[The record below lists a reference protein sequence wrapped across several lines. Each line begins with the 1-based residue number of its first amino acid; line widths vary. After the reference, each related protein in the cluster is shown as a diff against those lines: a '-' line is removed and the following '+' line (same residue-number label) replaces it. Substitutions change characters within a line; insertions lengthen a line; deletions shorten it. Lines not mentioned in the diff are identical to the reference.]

1 MNAKAINAIILVYV
15 GCGLNNV
22 FLEYLVRQEPGT
34 GNLITFSQFLFI
46 AIHGFIFTSKF
57 GQAPRII
64 PLRDYFTLVVLFF
77 ITSILNNWVF
87 DFNIPVPLHM
97 IFRAGSLIANM
108 VMGIIILKKRYTFAK
123 FLSVVMISVGIA
135 ICTIVSSTNKTSTC
149 TNCDMKIPIDTEKED
164 ADMFWWLIG
173 IILLSASLF
182 LSARMGIYQES
193 IYKTHG
199 KHPSEALYYTHM
211 LSLPA
216 FLIYAPSIID
226 HMEIV
231 ARSEIMEIPIIEY
244 SMPILLFYLIG
255 NVLTQYLCI
264 SSVYVLT
271 TECSSLTVT
280 LVITLRKF
288 LSLLFSIMYFKNP
301 FTYIHWIG
309 TALVFVGTLIFTE
322 VLQKLVLV
330 PNTKEKAKTS

>member
-1 MNAKAINAIILVYV
+1 
-15 GCGLNNV
+15 
-22 FLEYLVRQEPGT
+22 
-34 GNLITFSQFLFI
+34 
-46 AIHGFIFTSKF
+46 
-57 GQAPRII
+57 
-64 PLRDYFTLVVLFF
+64 
-77 ITSILNNWVF
+77 
-87 DFNIPVPLHM
+87 
-97 IFRAGSLIANM
+97 
-108 VMGIIILKKRYTFAK
+108 
-123 FLSVVMISVGIA
+123 
-135 ICTIVSSTNKTSTC
+135 
-149 TNCDMKIPIDTEKED
+149 
-164 ADMFWWLIG
+164 
-173 IILLSASLF
+173 
-182 LSARMGIYQES
+182 
-193 IYKTHG
+193 
-199 KHPSEALYYTHM
+199 M